1 MMYLIPAPFLMSN
14 RFLKFLVGSAAGI
27 ALASLQA
34 RDALACSSKDAIKSM
49 GLAAPVTTIFNRDPP
64 RILGPETKLVPPR
77 YSGLSLF
84 QVYLL
89 LSKRFPEKNEYESTA
104 TYQARI
110 NSEKTFGIFYG
121 YSSEH
126 YLPFVKRVDST
137 LLPQTRFNA
146 DTNELTIEISGITG
160 SSVLNTGPRI
170 FIDYKTLNN
179 RSYIGSNI
187 YGNQAIV
194 DSGSSC
200 STSVSLNSIR
210 QPITE
215 ENMDLVIK
223 IPANP
228 QVAQQVRNDLS
239 IIFLIKL
246 SPPFHGYRS
255 SYTKPTLTEP
265 REWGND
271 EYTVHGDL
279 EGVMVFQTS
288 TGRILFNGT

>member
-1 MMYLIPAPFLMSN
+1 MTHQTSKGMFWLT
-14 RFLKFLVGSAAGI
+14 AALI

-34 RDALACSSKDAIKSM
+34 RDALACSSKGAVKSM

-64 RILGPETKLVPPR
+64 RILGPETKSVPPR

-89 LSKRFPEKNEYESTA
+89 LSKRFPEKNEYESTT

-110 NSEKTFGIFYG
+110 NSKKAFGIFYG

-126 YLPFVKRVDST
+126 YLPFVQRVDST
-137 LLPQTRFNA
+137 LLPMTRFNA

-160 SSVLNTGPRI
+160 SSILNTGPRI
-170 FIDYKTLNN
+170 FIDFKTLNSG
-179 RSYIGSNI
+179 SYIGSNI
-187 YGNQAIV
+187 YGNQVIV
-194 DSGSSC
+194 NSGSSC

-215 ENMDLVIK
+215 ELTELVIK
-223 IPANP
+223 IPVNP
-228 QVAQQVRNDLS
+228 QVAQQIRNDLS
-239 IIFLIKL
+239 IIFLTKL

-265 REWGND
+265 RQWGNS